1 MTLAPAD
8 VLMVGMGVSSPMYY
22 RILLPAHELG
32 IDYVGVVGKPPKA
45 RYRTGL
51 VGGESKM
58 PIFADYKVVVLQQ
71 PHGEGWFEV
80 IRGLQQH
87 GVKVIYEVDDWLHS
101 IQLRHDHE
109 AREHF
114 DDAALADYELCME
127 ACDALIVST
136 DYLAHAY
143 RAQRRVFVCRNG
155 IDPARY
161 ELTRP
166 SRETVNIGWAGA
178 MGHARTVEPWLQAV
192 AEVMEKRA
200 ATMFIAIGQPQFA
213 KPFGPRFGRRAIG
226 VPFCAIEQYP
236 AAMTLIDVALGPA
249 DRSGF
254 YRAKSDLRWLE
265 AGALGIPLIGSP
277 IVYPEIE
284 PGVTGLH
291 ANQPYQAR
299 RHMLELVDDGPMRS
313 ELGEAARAHVLE
325 HRTVAQMAPAWW
337 DAFEAVAN

>member
-1 MTLAPAD
+1 VSLAPAD

-32 IDYVGVVGKPPKA
+32 IDYVGVVGDPPKA

-127 ACDALIVST
+127 
-136 DYLAHAY
+136 
-143 RAQRRVFVCRNG
+143 
-155 IDPARY
+155 
-161 ELTRP
+161 
-166 SRETVNIGWAGA
+166 TVNIGWAGA

-213 KPFGPRFGRRAIG
+213 KPFAPRFGRRAIG

-299 RHMLELVDDGPMRS
+299 RHMLELIDDGPMRS